1 MIVEY
6 LIITLQIAVVAAFLL
21 LWYYWVRKKFTASFL
36 LEDNEQVLFPFRYFS
51 WIFIGLIVAV
61 ALVQIHFV
69 RVSASVHDQFA
80 SLSGLLLKHEQ
91 EAQALEDLRRS
102 VAKLRHEVESNFKSL
117 RAQTAD
123 QYALIKYMEASGTTK
138 MASANAE
145 KDPLMSMRGPS
156 AALAPKDR
164 FANEARAYSA
174 PKPLEPA
181 PEKTED
187 TKVYSMRLSR
197 TGRATTDSLRV
208 RKQPQ
213 ADSPIIDQLSVGQE
227 VKVTEKRA
235 SNEQVWFRIVTPGG
249 KAGWVDVRYLKLEG
263 NM

>member
-1 MIVEY
+1 MIVQY

-21 LWYYWVRKKFTASFL
+21 LWYFWVRKKFTASFL

-61 ALVQIHFV
+61 AVVQIHFV
-69 RVSASVHDQFA
+69 RVSASVHDQLA

-123 QYALIKYMEASGTTK
+123 QYALIKYMEAGGTAK
-138 MASANAE
+138 MASANTE

-156 AALAPKDR
+156 AAPAPKDR
-164 FANEARAYSA
+164 FAREAKAYSA
-174 PKPLEPA
+174 PKILEPV

-187 TKVYSMRLSR
+187 AKVYSMRLSR
-197 TGRATTDSLRV
+197 SGRATTDSLRV
-208 RKQPQ
+208 RQQPQ
-213 ADSPIIDQLSVGQE
+213 TDSAVIDQLSIGQE

-235 SNEQVWFRIVTPGG
+235 LNDQVWFRIVTPGG